1 MAYLQ
6 ILNELQKINPKTKVL
21 AVSKLQSLEKIK
33 SLYDL
38 GQRNFAEN
46 YVQEAVEKIS
56 QCKDLEI
63 KWHFI
68 GHLQKNKVKSV
79 LGHFVSIQSLDS
91 LELARII
98 NRKALERGRK
108 ENVFLQVNF
117 AREMSKEG
125 FSFEALES
133 VIPEIKNLDG
143 LNVVGI
149 MTMPPLSENPESSR
163 PYFVQARQL
172 RDELKKDF
180 SGMQE
185 LSMGTSSDYLVA
197 AEEGATWVRLGTVLF
212 GHRPQK

>member
-1 MAYLQ
+1 
-6 ILNELQKINPKTKVL
+6 
-21 AVSKLQSLEKIK
+21 
-33 SLYDL
+33 
-38 GQRNFAEN
+38 
-46 YVQEAVEKIS
+46 
-56 QCKDLEI
+56 
-63 KWHFI
+63 
-68 GHLQKNKVKSV
+68 
-79 LGHFVSIQSLDS
+79 
-91 LELARII
+91 
-98 NRKALERGRK
+98 
-108 ENVFLQVNF
+108 
-117 AREMSKEG
+117 MSKEG